1 MKIKKIISGM
11 IAASIMTA
19 AIFSA
24 NAALA
29 TDGNYDGIHYYGEL
43 QLGLSTSNIYAKG
56 TTSRTSGGNGF
67 TGVTVYA
74 TGNKAEGS
82 IGKYTDYKE
91 SSAGGSYAEVYLRSS
106 DVDGGIGEFW
116 GTVGQHYITSKSESS
131 SYTTHGNPYYIEE
144 LFDYYKL

>member
-1 MKIKKIISGM
+1 MKTYLKKIISGM

-82 IGKYTDYKE
+82 IGKYTDYKGY
-91 SSAGGSYAEVYLRSS
+91 STGGSYAEVYLRSGNVNGGMGS
-106 DVDGGIGEFW
+106 IDGA
-116 GTVGQHYITSKSESS
+116 VGQHYVTSKSVDSAFTTYGNY
-131 SYTTHGNPYYIEE
+131 SY
-144 LFDYYKL
+144 LFDYYDL